1 MVRRRAAA
9 RCRLGGIRKKLS
21 EDPEFTRSAWLVRNG
36 VPFSVAFGMDAGDLD
51 TYRMPDDVR
60 IALSVV
66 FGQFD
71 GNRYNWA
78 THKWEE
84 RR

>member
-1 MVRRRAAA
+1 M
-9 RCRLGGIRKKLS
+9 
-21 EDPEFTRSAWLVRNG
+21 RNG